1 VKSRWINQ
9 GKERIEFAGIGEMME
24 ESLKAETRGGKRGF
38 L

>member
-1 VKSRWINQ
+1 VKIRWIDQ

-24 ESLKAETRGGKRGF
+24 DTLKAGTMGGKRGF